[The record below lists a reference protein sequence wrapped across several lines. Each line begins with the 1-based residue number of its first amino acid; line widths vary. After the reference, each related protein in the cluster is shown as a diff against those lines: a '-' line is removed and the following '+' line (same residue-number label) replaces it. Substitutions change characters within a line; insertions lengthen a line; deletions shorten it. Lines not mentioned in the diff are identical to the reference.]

1 ENHAAEPESPESP
14 ALPAEPTASQ
24 PASPP
29 RISLGQSRRLGL
41 GAPLRQVRAM
51 SIQRAAGVDAP
62 SASDSA
68 RNDVPSPASVTP
80 PAEPATTPLPADPV
94 SAQSVDP
101 EQLTVSRLAT
111 DLDSAQVASAARL
124 ALPLA
129 PSGPNREQ
137 APVDE
142 TTQSSEPGDFMG
154 SLSSSAQPDITPMA
168 SMQRLVGSDHADTVT
183 HGRERELPLLQRQ
196 ASSSRD
202 LAAELEEPPG
212 PTAASSVSMDGAAIS
227 AHRPSASA
235 QPASFAAELPA
246 AALRGTTPAPLALR
260 PSLQR
265 AQLAPLV
272 GSRPLS
278 AMMPI
283 QRTAAAPA
291 PAQPAALPR
300 PADATGIPSAFAML
314 DRDRPD
320 TLPVQTL
327 AVTRSHDV
335 SPQPASTEWANP
347 GRQLL
352 QPMPHV
358 LSRPGSVASR
368 SVPTPL
374 PLAPLA
380 TMASVQRS
388 AAETASAAPTADF
401 VSMQRADLDPGH
413 NSPVA
418 REWPSVQAAGG
429 AASTPAAP
437 DAQGRSD
444 ENIDALAGQLYERIR
459 VRLKS
464 ELLVDRERAG
474 LLTDLR

>member
-1 ENHAAEPESPESP
+1 
-14 ALPAEPTASQ
+14 
-24 PASPP
+24 
-29 RISLGQSRRLGL
+29 
-41 GAPLRQVRAM
+41 
-51 SIQRAAGVDAP
+51 
-62 SASDSA
+62 
-68 RNDVPSPASVTP
+68 
-80 PAEPATTPLPADPV
+80 
-94 SAQSVDP
+94 
-101 EQLTVSRLAT
+101 
-111 DLDSAQVASAARL
+111 
-124 ALPLA
+124 
-129 PSGPNREQ
+129 
-137 APVDE
+137 
-142 TTQSSEPGDFMG
+142 
-154 SLSSSAQPDITPMA
+154 
-168 SMQRLVGSDHADTVT
+168 
-183 HGRERELPLLQRQ
+183 
-196 ASSSRD
+196 
-202 LAAELEEPPG
+202 
-212 PTAASSVSMDGAAIS
+212 
-227 AHRPSASA
+227 
-235 QPASFAAELPA
+235 
-246 AALRGTTPAPLALR
+246 
-260 PSLQR
+260 
-265 AQLAPLV
+265 
-272 GSRPLS
+272 
-278 AMMPI
+278 
-283 QRTAAAPA
+283 
-291 PAQPAALPR
+291 
-300 PADATGIPSAFAML
+300 ML

-418 REWPSVQAAGG
+418 REWPSVQAASG